1 MKIPIRSHSFDL
13 NSTTKM
19 VQSLSATGTLLAV
32 SPKWLEV
39 MGFTL
44 EEALNK
50 PFSSLV
56 DESTLKNLKKNFPHL
71 IKYGFVDN
79 VQFIV
84 KTKENKKIKLILN
97 GSSEVDEK
105 GDFVHS
111 YCELMQINAL
121 DDDMRLEF
129 FEKDKFY
136 KSMMYL
142 KKNIMEILEDKH
154 TIDGFLE
161 SLRSVLMEPIEITD
175 VMIEDSKGRDTSNFL
190 ICKELFENN
199 NKIDSYNGFILK
211 ENDFPKE
218 LKVNESTAFLIFLKI
233 IDPSLKLNYRLIV
246 IGVDNYKQILHEWY
260 ESFLSIIQIIEL
272 AISIIQHDINISIHK
287 KNEILLSEAKKFAE
301 QSSQSK
307 SEFLANMSHEIR
319 TPINAV
325 IGMLYLT
332 SKTELNDTQK
342 SYISK
347 ADNAAK
353 SLLGIIDDILDYSK
367 VEAGKLKMESI
378 DFQLEETISH
388 ISDIVAH
395 QAKDKGI
402 EFVVK
407 HDPEIPEILVGDSL
421 RLRQILINIT
431 NNAIKFTQKGEVIFS
446 QKLLSKDDEN
456 VTILFCVED
465 SGIGISKEEQKKLFQ
480 EFVQVD
486 GSLTRKYGG
495 TGLGLAISKKLAEM
509 MNGKIWIESS
519 EPNVGTTVC
528 CTVTLKTSSHSLDS
542 YTFSKSLPEIF
553 SSMNVLIVDD
563 NASAREALFEML
575 KPLKFNV
582 EMASSAKEAISMLE
596 DSDMAYDFDLVFMDW
611 KMPVMNGIEGSKAIR
626 TSKKIS
632 KQPKIIM
639 LTAYSKEEII
649 YEAGK
654 DGIDAYLIKPVSP
667 SLLFD
672 TIMQT
677 LGLSVAKK
685 IEQSEEI
692 SLESIIGAKILLAED
707 NELNQDFALGLL
719 RNKGLQVDVANNG
732 EIALKMV
739 QENRYDFVLMDIQM
753 PVMNGLTATH
763 HIRELAVEKKDKY
776 YETLPIIAMTAHAM
790 SDDRDRSIDAGM
802 NEHITK
808 PIDPDT
814 IFSTLLRFIKP
825 RKDTA
830 MKKVESKDNSAQDNI
845 DFSMLKNLNTNE
857 ALHRLDGD
865 EKAYKKILLR
875 FRDKYSN
882 LSNEIQKL
890 AKEEIDA
897 AEKKCH
903 ELKGIFANIGANK
916 LYEVILLIDDTLKNS
931 ELPSQTLYKRL
942 EEEMAV
948 IFDSISLFET
958 SLDDNKISTNETF
971 DTIKAKELLHRLLE
985 SLDHDIAESETI
997 LDQLEPIMASSKE
1010 YNMFKDVSKKVT
1022 LFEIKKAKELLLL
1035 LLKQLGEM

>member
-1 MKIPIRSHSFDL
+1 MK
-13 NSTTKM
+13 
-19 VQSLSATGTLLAV
+19 
-32 SPKWLEV
+32 
-39 MGFTL
+39 
-44 EEALNK
+44 
-50 PFSSLV
+50 
-56 DESTLKNLKKNFPHL
+56 
-71 IKYGFVDN
+71 
-79 VQFIV
+79 
-84 KTKENKKIKLILN
+84 
-97 GSSEVDEK
+97 
-105 GDFVHS
+105 
-111 YCELMQINAL
+111 
-121 DDDMRLEF
+121 
-129 FEKDKFY
+129 
-136 KSMMYL
+136 
-142 KKNIMEILEDKH
+142 
-154 TIDGFLE
+154 
-161 SLRSVLMEPIEITD
+161 
-175 VMIEDSKGRDTSNFL
+175 
-190 ICKELFENN
+190 
-199 NKIDSYNGFILK
+199 GFILLMTISTYFK
-211 ENDFPKE
+211 NIINTLINCGVHSNDTSEVKLQKQLLTMLP
-218 LKVNESTAFLIFLKI
+218 I
-233 IDPSLKLNYRLIV
+233 I
-246 IGVDNYKQILHEWY
+246 IGVVAAIWGSFYAMIGHYLSASIPLSYSVISLFSLIYVSYAKDTKFLLVSQLTLVLILPFLLMWSLGGFASGSYMLIWAFYAPLAAMAYSQKHSLIWLLLFVFLTIIS
-260 ESFLSIIQIIEL
+260 SFLDDYLIEHVHAMTSIEINIFNSLNII
-272 AISIIQHDINISIHK
+272 IGFGGIFYMMHHYIVQHDININIHK